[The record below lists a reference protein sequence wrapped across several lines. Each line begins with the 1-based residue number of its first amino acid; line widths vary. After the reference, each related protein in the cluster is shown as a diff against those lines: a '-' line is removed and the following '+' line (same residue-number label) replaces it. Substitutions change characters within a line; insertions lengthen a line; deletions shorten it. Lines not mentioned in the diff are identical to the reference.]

1 MYAISGNIY
10 HQYTPNVSIYTIHGS
25 YRYIYIYIILSPMII
40 GEIQA
45 PWLSSPS
52 ASPWRMPMRCGTPIG
67 RGMPGREARDFSIE
81 DEDFT

>member
-1 MYAISGNIY
+1 
-10 HQYTPNVSIYTIHGS
+10 
-25 YRYIYIYIILSPMII
+25 MII

-81 DEDFT
+81 DEDFTSKNMGKPARVVSFARFFSDLT